1 MDRKPS
7 VQMFRLRREQDAD
20 SVLKEF
26 SDCAPDLAD
35 RCLHQRMWSVPS
47 TQQVVGKIQAA
58 EQLDRSAAHHLAQLP
73 GFALDPKFSQVTE
86 KHLPV
91 ERLHLAVRTLELSQN
106 PQLCASSNGYSV
118 SFKIPPHLIHS

>member
-26 SDCAPDLAD
+26 SVCAPDSAD

-47 TQQVVGKIQAA
+47 TQQVVGK
-58 EQLDRSAAHHLAQLP
+58 LNCP

-86 KHLPV
+86 KHLPA
-91 ERLHLAVRTLELSQN
+91 ERLHLAVRTLELSPKPIKQ
-106 PQLCASSNGYSV
+106 CAS
-118 SFKIPPHLIHS
+118 